1 MLPAV
6 PDGFGEFRRDVV
18 SAESAE
24 KQGAMASLGEKEVN

>member
-6 PDGFGEFRRDVV
+6 PDGFGEFRRDVM

-24 KQGAMASLGEKEVN
+24 KQGAVASLSEKEVN